1 VRIADAVAAI
11 AGVCLVYTPF
21 FWCRIRGEKPE
32 NYGLS
37 WKLSRK
43 GVYECAAV
51 TFCVLAV
58 LTVAAVNW
66 PGENLPRRVAAL
78 NAVGIAINGVA
89 AAVIEEIF
97 FRGWVQPL
105 FKKKFSAIA
114 SIAFTGVIFALSHM
128 FVAYAPFMVA
138 VFFPGCVMGF
148 LRERH
153 GNISTC
159 TIFHAVCN
167 LWAIWFV
174 PHFPT
179 LEELMRKTAGIF

>member
-1 VRIADAVAAI
+1 VRVTDAIAAI

-21 FWCRIRGEKPE
+21 LWCGLRGEKPE
-32 NYGLS
+32 DYGLS

-43 GVYECAAV
+43 GAYECAAV
-51 TFCVLAV
+51 TFLTLAV
-58 LTVAAVNW
+58 LTAASVNW
-66 PGENLPRRVAAL
+66 PGEILPRRVSAAAAL
-78 NAVGIAINGVA
+78 GMALNGAA

-105 FKKKFSAIA
+105 LKKKFGAVAAIV
-114 SIAFTGVIFALSHM
+114 FTGVLFALSHM
-128 FVAYAPFMVA
+128 FVAYAPFMIA
-138 VFFPGCVMGF
+138 VFFPGCIMGF

-159 TIFHAVCN
+159 TLFHAAGN
-167 LWAIWFV
+167 LWAVWFV

-179 LEELMRKTAGIF
+179 FEELMKKTAEFL